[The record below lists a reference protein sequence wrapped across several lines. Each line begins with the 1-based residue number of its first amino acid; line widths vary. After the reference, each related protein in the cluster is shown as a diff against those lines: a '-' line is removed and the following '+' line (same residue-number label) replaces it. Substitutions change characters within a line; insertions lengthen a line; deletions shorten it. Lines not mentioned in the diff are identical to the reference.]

1 MAFGNGNSGGLNGP
15 ARLPISLPSTVPIE
29 KLLNVLGST
38 DGASAITE
46 ERIRSPDEALLL
58 HIYNVLLTIPS
69 LQDAITLHETQQK
82 ENERRNVDMES
93 QLHEAERLKAE
104 AEARAEEDRTAKEQA
119 IKEKADIN
127 GQLAQV
133 QGTLVS
139 LQSTTDSDV
148 QKSAEVKGRLEQAE
162 QEKRDLL
169 EMLEREKIESSRR
182 SEEIENLTLR
192 SRESRTEINR
202 LSGELQESKSAQSS
216 GRFKIQSLEQELA
229 LKTNDASWAHQ
240 ELTKVSEQWA
250 QHRARSSAEISSL
263 TMQLQQKT
271 QVLEAIEAKIG
282 SIQSAYDSTLTRLDE
297 VTREKSE
304 LRQRLVEQEGAFKS
318 EMGTQQRLSA
328 LMEQQKDNAERRLAD
343 IEEQWEQVL
352 AQHADREQA
361 LREELA
367 KKQEEREE
375 ILRDKEEIQEALDRL
390 AESVGIDTNGYQIG
404 ATNGDETASAISIS
418 TPKRSALQLSGSPA
432 VMSPTAALA
441 AKVQRSGKSFTQIY
455 ADLARSEEE
464 LRREKTENRR
474 LVAVLE
480 QVMAD
485 LHDRAPALQ
494 AQREEKEQLEL
505 HAEELSTALANA
517 CQERDF
523 SEHEAKQQRLRADAT
538 QQENILLNQQ
548 VTDLARQVRD
558 LTREILI
565 RDDPSSVERLEADGT
580 QLGDSTTATISTISD
595 TQAVITEQL
604 VTFRSLTELVTQNS
618 RLLRVVRQLG
628 TEMEARESSYRTD
641 YEMQESDAIGEAK
654 AVITRLQE
662 DLRAE
667 RTRSEGVRRERDMFR
682 AMTAQG
688 SGVRRSLSGSAQFG
702 GTSTEGNN
710 SAHVTLTNQYSQ
722 LQAQF
727 EAYRSE
733 TANDTERLKEE
744 AFQARNEANKNALA
758 AAKEKASRESVEER
772 LANAQQTYNLERKE
786 LQDLQKRH
794 NSIQESLAKQEINVQ
809 TFSQQLI
816 AAQGTVDRLRNEVAN
831 LNAEKQL
838 HKETTDRLMEEKK
851 TSVQERINLSDLL
864 RSAQSMQSDLERS
877 SAEVRRRLEAQIEKL
892 EEQTRDLRD
901 RATKEEEA
909 HRQTSLRRE
918 VETTELR
925 SKLDRAT
932 EDLAKVREEVAVTK
946 NSVQHLTSRCED
958 LQKQVESKD
967 EKLAVYER
975 RSNINNAGNNL
986 SASSDLPKEQQ
997 LQVEI
1002 ADLKGELRSAQIEA
1016 EQARAHTEQFK
1027 SIAAANEEALSQLQ
1041 ASYDQYKTTTD
1052 AAITQKDSD
1061 LVSVRERNE
1070 ALANELASAQN
1081 EASTERQ
1088 EREKQVEAIRT
1099 EKKTLEDALSEVTAV
1114 EDRAKVT
1121 REGMQEEVQRQMR
1134 LTQEAHAKYEAELLA
1149 HAEDVRALA
1158 SVKEQLDLVRTS
1170 ILEAQK
1176 AKETA
1181 EGNLAGST
1189 DSWAR
1194 QKELLEREKEEL
1206 KKVIQEVRGQ
1216 NEALHK
1222 HLESLQAQ
1230 AKSIRQATGVSE
1242 SAGIEQAANV
1252 GDVSITSQSDNEEL
1266 HEVIRYLRRE
1276 KEIVDLQ
1283 VELREQECARLRQSV
1298 EHTQRSLD
1306 EARMQ
1311 LSQEREQNAG
1321 ANASAKQHEELMEK
1335 INQLSILRESNSTLR
1350 DETERGQRKVQTLE
1364 AKVESLTRE
1373 LDPIREELRIKTVEL
1388 EACQNQLRLSQED
1401 KKRWQG
1407 RTQSIL
1413 QQYNRIDPDELKKLQ
1428 EQKDAAEKALE
1439 ELKADLEE
1447 RVTELAAAKEEVV
1460 AHQGKF
1466 DRLRQQSIERIR
1478 SLNEKINELKTQND
1492 ELTAKEAQAGNGE
1505 EQAALISE
1513 LQKDLE
1519 SIRAEKE
1526 GLSTQILSLQSE
1538 KDALVKQIGDPSA
1551 VAPVESGVGEE
1562 QVENAK
1568 SSDPE
1573 ALKGWEAERTQ
1584 LEEKYKAL
1592 EQREQ
1597 RHLQKAREFL
1607 TQLKAAQKERD
1618 ELQKEKEEQKS
1629 GEAGALP
1636 SEVVKDENGNDGSSQ
1651 ELEIL
1656 RSRIVQLE
1664 GELQQANQRIAEL
1677 QASGAAI
1684 SEGGSDLEQLKREH
1698 QQALREQEGKL
1709 STQFSE
1715 QQKRAVE
1722 IAVQKARSAA
1732 GSGENVEE
1740 KVQERLKAFEDQR
1753 QVELQSAIQAKEQ
1766 EIRAHYDEQLKA
1778 RYEAGKEEVT
1788 LRNKLLIKTKDSKI
1802 EKLTAELNALKGITP
1817 PAQTG
1822 TAGVN
1827 GGGAQPSAAAG
1838 SNAPETT
1845 STVLPAKPAAGPMRG
1860 GAAPRPVARPVPG
1873 GPNARGGAAF
1883 RGTGRGG
1890 AQAVGAQKRK
1900 LEGGETSGA
1909 VQAGNADGGADANK
1923 KPRPAGGPI
1932 AIRGG
1937 AGGQRGGSANRG
1949 GRGGSAQ

>member
-1 MAFGNGNSGGLNGP
+1 MAIGDGIGGGLGGL
-15 ARLPISLPSTVPIE
+15 ARLPVNLPSTIPIE
-29 KLLNVLGST
+29 VLLNVLGST

-46 ERIRSPDEALLL
+46 DRIRAPDEALLL
-58 HIYNVLLTIPS
+58 HIYNILLTIPS
-69 LQDAITLHETQQK
+69 LRDAIGLHETQQS
-82 ENERRNVDMES
+82 ENERRKVDMES
-93 QLHEAERLKAE
+93 QLHEAERLKSE
-104 AEARAEEDRTAKEQA
+104 AESRAEEDRIAKEQA
-119 IKEKADIN
+119 IKEKVEIN

-133 QGTLVS
+133 QGTLAA
-139 LQSTTDSDV
+139 LQSTSDTGI
-148 QKSAEVKGRLEQAE
+148 QQSAEVKGRLEQAE
-162 QEKRDLL
+162 QEKRDVL
-169 EMLEREKIESSRR
+169 EMLEREKIESARR
-182 SEEIENLTLR
+182 SEEIESLALR
-192 SRESRTEINR
+192 NRESRTEINR
-202 LSGELQESKSAQSS
+202 LSSELQESKSAEGS
-216 GRFKIQSLEQELA
+216 GKFKIQSLEQELA
-229 LKTNDASWAHQ
+229 LKTNDAKWAHQ
-240 ELTKVSEQWA
+240 ELTKSTEELT
-250 QHRARSSAEISSL
+250 QHRVRSNGEISSL
-263 TMQLQQKT
+263 TLQLQQKT
-271 QVLEAIEAKIG
+271 QALEASEVKIN
-282 SIQSAYDSTLTRLDE
+282 SLQSAYDNTLTRLDE

-352 AQHADREQA
+352 AEHGDREKVLRQDLANQQA
-361 LREELA
+361 ERDEIIRE
-367 KKQEEREE
+367 
-375 ILRDKEEIQEALDRL
+375 KEEIQQALDRL
-390 AESVGIDTNGYQIG
+390 AESVGISTNGYQIG
-404 ATNGDETASAISIS
+404 ATNGDETASVVSAS
-418 TPKRSALQLSGSPA
+418 TPRRPAFQLPDSSA

-441 AKVQRSGKSFTQIY
+441 AKVQKSGKSFTQIY

-464 LRREKTENRR
+464 LRREKSENRR
-474 LVAVLE
+474 LVGVLE
-480 QVMAD
+480 QVMTD

-494 AQREEKEQLEL
+494 AQREEKEQLEQ

-538 QQENILLNQQ
+538 QQENVLLNQQ

-565 RDDPSSVERLEADGT
+565 RDDPASAERLEADGT
-580 QLGDSTTATISTISD
+580 QLGDSTSATTSTISD

-604 VTFRSLTELVTQNS
+604 VTFRSLNELITQNS

-628 TEMEARESSYRTD
+628 TEMEARESKYRSDFET
-641 YEMQESDAIGEAK
+641 QESDAIDEAK

-688 SGVRRSLSGSAQFG
+688 GGVGRSVSGSIQAG
-702 GTSTEGNN
+702 SANAEN
-710 SAHVTLTNQYSQ
+710 SNAAHVTLTNQYSQ

-727 EAYRSE
+727 EAFRSE

-744 AFQARNEANKNALA
+744 AFQARSEANKNALA

-772 LANAQQTYNLERKE
+772 LANAQQTYNLERRE

-794 NSIQESLAKQEINVQ
+794 NAVQESLAKQEINVQ

-816 AAQGTVDRLRNEVAN
+816 AAQGSVDRLRNEVAN
-831 LNAEKQL
+831 LTAEKQL

-851 TSVQERINLSDLL
+851 ASVQERINLSDLL
-864 RSAQSMQSDLERS
+864 RSAQSMQADLERS
-877 SAEVRRRLEAQIEKL
+877 SGEVRRRLETQIEKL

-925 SKLDRAT
+925 AKLDRAV
-932 EDLAKVREEVAVTK
+932 EELAKVREEVAVAK
-946 NSVQHLTSRCED
+946 NSVQHLTSRTED

-975 RSNINNAGNNL
+975 RSSGANAGVN
-986 SASSDLPKEQQ
+986 STASSDLPKEQQ

-1002 ADLKGELRSAQIEA
+1002 ADLKGELRSAQVEA

-1041 ASYDQYKTTTD
+1041 ASYDQYKARTD

-1061 LVSVRERNE
+1061 LTNLRERNE
-1070 ALANELASAQN
+1070 ALASELTSSQN
-1081 EASTERQ
+1081 EATTERQ
-1088 EREKQVEAIRT
+1088 EREKQVEAIRA

-1114 EDRAKVT
+1114 EDRAKIT
-1121 REGMQEEVQRQMR
+1121 REGMQEEVQRQVR

-1149 HAEDVRALA
+1149 HAEDVKALA
-1158 SVKEQLDLVRTS
+1158 SVKEQLDLVRTAM
-1170 ILEAQK
+1170 LEAQK

-1189 DSWAR
+1189 DSWTR
-1194 QKELLEREKEEL
+1194 QKELLEREKDEL

-1230 AKSIRQATGVSE
+1230 AKNIRQASGVPGS
-1242 SAGIEQAANV
+1242 SVSGEQAANV
-1252 GDVSITSQSDNEEL
+1252 GDASITSQSDNDEL

-1283 VELREQECARLRQSV
+1283 VELRDQECARLRQSV

-1321 ANASAKQHEELMEK
+1321 ASASAKQHEELMEK
-1335 INQLSILRESNSTLR
+1335 INQLSILRESNATLR
-1350 DETERGQRKVQTLE
+1350 DESERAQRKVQGLE
-1364 AKVESLTRE
+1364 AKVESLTKE
-1373 LDPIREELRIKTVEL
+1373 LDPIREEARVKTVEL

-1401 KKRWQG
+1401 NKRWQG

-1439 ELKADLEE
+1439 EQKVELEE
-1447 RVTELAAAKEEVV
+1447 RVKELAAAKEEVEAV
-1460 AHQGKF
+1460 KGKF
-1466 DRLRQQSIERIR
+1466 DRLRQQSIERIKG
-1478 SLNEKINELKTQND
+1478 LNEKISELKTQND
-1492 ELTAKEAQAGNGE
+1492 EFTAKEAQAGNGE
-1505 EQAALISE
+1505 EQAALIAS
-1513 LQKDLE
+1513 LQTELE
-1519 SIRAEKE
+1519 SIKAEKE
-1526 GLSTQILSLQSE
+1526 ELSTQFASLQSE
-1538 KDALVKQIGDPSA
+1538 KEALAKQIEENVSTAPAQTVSGEGQAEGSNPSN
-1551 VAPVESGVGEE
+1551 EE
-1562 QVENAK
+1562 AQKAW
-1568 SSDPE
+1568 D
-1573 ALKGWEAERTQ
+1573 AERTQ
-1584 LEEKYKAL
+1584 MEEKYKAL

-1597 RHLQKAREFL
+1597 RHLQRAKEFL

-1618 ELQKEKEEQKS
+1618 ELQKQTE
-1629 GEAGALP
+1629 G
-1636 SEVVKDENGNDGSSQ
+1636 VKQEDGNSGSS
-1651 ELEIL
+1651 EEMETL

-1677 QASGAAI
+1677 QANGATI
-1684 SEGGSDLEQLKREH
+1684 SEGSADIEQLKREH
-1698 QQALREQEGKL
+1698 EQALREQEGNL
-1709 STQFSE
+1709 STQYAE
-1715 QQKRAVE
+1715 QQKRAIE
-1722 IAVQKARSAA
+1722 IAVQKARSSAVA
-1732 GSGENVEE
+1732 GDNVEE
-1740 KVQERLKAFEDQR
+1740 KVQERLKTFEDQR
-1753 QVELQSAIQAKEQ
+1753 QVELQSAIQSKEQ

-1778 RYEAGKEEVT
+1778 RYEAGKEEAT
-1788 LRNKLLIKTKDSKI
+1788 LRNKLLIKAKDSKI
-1802 EKLTAELNALKGITP
+1802 EKLTAELNTLKGIAP
-1817 PAQTG
+1817 PTQVGTAAVNG
-1822 TAGVN
+1822 GAIGVSAAPEAATAGV
-1827 GGGAQPSAAAG
+1827 PVRPAAA
-1838 SNAPETT
+1838 SI
-1845 STVLPAKPAAGPMRG
+1845 RG

-1873 GPNARGGAAF
+1873 GMAARGGGVAL

-1900 LEGGETSGA
+1900 LEGGETGGSA
-1909 VQAGNADGGADANK
+1909 QASNADGGGADANK

-1937 AGGQRGGSANRG
+1937 AGGQRGGAANRG
-1949 GRGGSAQ
+1949 GRGGAPQ